1 MLFSISF
8 HYVGCSQFGQT
19 FFKNLINAVSFAKL
33 IIMKLQQRHVA
44 WTMNDTSSVIVD
56 LFTKVKHGMSN
67 NCHVALHEHCHYELA
82 RRDYIDSF
90 LKKGGTN

>member
-1 MLFSISF
+1 
-8 HYVGCSQFGQT
+8 
-19 FFKNLINAVSFAKL
+19 
-33 IIMKLQQRHVA
+33 
-44 WTMNDTSSVIVD
+44 MNDTSSVIVD

-90 LKKGGTN
+90 LKKRGNKLRTFKIGGTKIEKIVIILQKAYLTIKILKRTRNNIHVS